1 MRGIIKVTALLLTL
15 SIFTLAL
22 ASCDLSGYDS
32 RDKGCQET
40 TTEKP
45 EGTTAQTTQT
55 MPQESTDVQTQREE
69 DTPTTDGTYSGGT
82 FTQTLQNETPI
93 SWHQG
98 GQWLTF
104 TMNNGMKNEV
114 VTYSD
119 ATFCVKISFEVMHPR
134 GWELEE
140 AYITNLKNGG
150 ERFHIVE
157 NAMSLKSTTY
167 TKFNGEF
174 YIKGS
179 LFKEGN
185 IYLYLAGE
193 PINLLGS
200 DNDYSVKNAKISI
213 SRTANSTS
221 AGTKEIYTQILCDEN
236 PMTWRDG
243 GKWLTFTMSEPM
255 KVAIENNPNMLLNV
269 SISFEAMH
277 PNEYGLVKVYA
288 SNLKEG
294 GERFNFINSTTYLS
308 ANTYTEFSKNFQI
321 NTNLVRDGQ
330 IYLYVEGAWPV
341 IIGENYSLKNAKIM
355 VSFAENQNNN

>member
-1 MRGIIKVTALLLTL
+1 MRGIIKVTALLLTV
-15 SIFTLAL
+15 SILTLAL
-22 ASCDLSGYDS
+22 VSCDS
-32 RDKGCQET
+32 RGDVNHDVGDD

-45 EGTTAQTTQT
+45 KETTAQTMQT
-55 MPQESTDVQTQREE
+55 MPQESTDMQTQQGGN
-69 DTPTTDGTYSGGT
+69 TPTTDGTYSGGT
-82 FTQTLQNETPI
+82 FTQTLQNESPI
-93 SWHQG
+93 SWHNG

-104 TMNNGMKNEV
+104 TLNNGIKNEIA
-114 VTYSD
+114 THPE
-119 ATFCVKISFEVMHPR
+119 ATFCVKVSFEVMHPR

-140 AYITNLKNGG
+140 AYITNLKTGG

-179 LFKEGN
+179 LLKEGN
-185 IYLYLAGE
+185 VYLYLAGE

-236 PMTWRDG
+236 PMIWRDG

-277 PNEYGLVKVYA
+277 PNEYGFVKVYA

-294 GERFNFINSTTYLS
+294 GERFHFINSTTYLS

-341 IIGENYSLKNAKIM
+341 LIGENYSLKNAKIM